1 MTQDRIGVVT
11 GPSAGRGQCV
21 SACEAPLGIARLPP
35 SRRGV
40 VFASPSWCSEFPGRS
55 WASRRVLRWFV
66 VPELVL
72 GGPREVLGEPSGA
85 ALVCRL
91 RTGAR
96 RARVWS
102 DSPAAG
108 AVPLTEVP
116 GCNFRLRLRYTS
128 PRTVQ
133 ARPAGCQPWLTGG
146 FPAITLVKK
155 RPSKCRFPRGVYTD
169 P

>member
-11 GPSAGRGQCV
+11 GPSAGRGECV

-55 WASRRVLRWFV
+55 WASRRVLRW
-66 VPELVL
+66 
-72 GGPREVLGEPSGA
+72 GGCPRA
-85 ALVCRL
+85 R
-91 RTGAR
+91 AR
-96 RARVWS
+96 RSRVWS